1 MGYQCVR
8 CSFPI
13 KSLYVQYS
21 PGNIR
26 LMKCEKC
33 KGVADE
39 YIECEI
45 MILMID
51 LMLHKQKAYRHLLY
65 NVLNQ
70 QTLKF
75 EGLHW
80 KLAVIYL
87 IFDACI
93 NLYVEARNSSSLV
106 STCCKVLVD
115 VVFGNFMFLLTF
127 FFMFKIFLNISISIS
142 RFNDLLLAIMIS
154 CYFKIFLIAMMV
166 WEFPTSVI
174 FIIQLFCLSSNAVAL
189 NVMTESSMSRCVLAC
204 FGAYAVKLLVTQAPD
219 FRFLEQLIQ
228 GWIQMCSSS
237 SFSSEPS

>member
-33 KGVADE
+33 KAVADE

-75 EGLHW
+75 E
-80 KLAVIYL
+80 VFMY
-87 IFDACI
+87 
-93 NLYVEARNSSSLV
+93 
-106 STCCKVLVD
+106 
-115 VVFGNFMFLLTF
+115 VVFGNIMFLLTF
-127 FFMFKIFLNISISIS
+127 FIMVKIFLNASINIS
-142 RFNDLLLAIMIS
+142 RFNDLLLTIMIS

-174 FIIQLFCLSSNAVAL
+174 FIIELFCLSSNAVAL
-189 NVMTESSMSRCVLAC
+189 NVMTESSMSRCVWAC
-204 FGAYAVKLLVTQAPD
+204 FGAYAVKLFVTQVLD
-219 FRFLEQLIQ
+219 LRFLEQLIK
-228 GWIQMCSSS
+228 GWIQMSSS
-237 SFSSEPS
+237 S

>member
-33 KGVADE
+33 KAVADE

-80 KLAVIYL
+80 KLAIIYF

-93 NLYVEARNSSSLV
+93 HLYVEARNSSSLV
-106 STCCKVLVD
+106 STCCKVSCMSSLGTSCFFWLSSLWLRYFSMHQSTSPD
-115 VVFGNFMFLLTF
+115 SMTFCSQSWYRITSRFFLLLWWSGNFRLL
-127 FFMFKIFLNISISIS
+127 
-142 RFNDLLLAIMIS
+142 
-154 CYFKIFLIAMMV
+154 
-166 WEFPTSVI
+166 
-174 FIIQLFCLSSNAVAL
+174 
-189 NVMTESSMSRCVLAC
+189 
-204 FGAYAVKLLVTQAPD
+204 
-219 FRFLEQLIQ
+219 
-228 GWIQMCSSS
+228 SSS
-237 SFSSEPS
+237 S